1 MIRMRILERLVRTA
15 LAVGL
20 LPCGVLVAAGE
31 QIAVRDA
38 QGLGAALAGAGP
50 GTTIVLAPGRYGHG
64 LTIEKL
70 SGTKEARI
78 TIKGAD
84 DRDPPLFEGGNEA
97 IHLTD
102 CNFLTLRN
110 LKVSG
115 CAGNGI
121 NCDDGGTFDTPSR
134 GMVFENLV
142 IEGIGP
148 TGNHDGLKLS
158 GLDDFTVRGCRVSG
172 WGGSAIDMVGCH
184 DGVIEGCRIVGK
196 DGFSQDTG
204 VQAKGGCERVVIKG
218 NLFHGAGQ
226 RAVNLGGSTGLP
238 FFRPR
243 AQGFEARDLEVSGN
257 HFVGCEAAVAFVT
270 SSRCVVRRN
279 TFMHPGKWVMR
290 ILQEQPTDKF
300 QPCQSGVFEANLVVF
315 DGRVGTIAN
324 VGPNTRPETFVF
336 RGNAWFCSDGD
347 RRLPLPAEES
357 AGIHQVDPKV
367 EDAGPRGWVIR
378 SNDERLRGV
387 GAPPLGG

>member
-1 MIRMRILERLVRTA
+1 MSVKRILGRLVRTV

-20 LPCGVLVAAGE
+20 LPCGVLPVVGE
-31 QIAVRDA
+31 VIQVRDA
-38 QGLGAALAGAGP
+38 EGLRAALARARP
-50 GTTIVLAPGRYGHG
+50 GTTVTLAPGRYGHG
-64 LTIEKL
+64 ISVGNV
-70 SGTKEARI
+70 SGTKDARI
-78 TIKGAD
+78 VIAGAD
-84 DRDPPLFEGGNEA
+84 DRDPPVFEGGNEA
-97 IHLTD
+97 IHLAD

-110 LKVSG
+110 LKVYG

-121 NCDDGGTFDTPSR
+121 NCDDGSTFDTPSK

-148 TGNHDGLKLS
+148 TGNKDGLKLS

-184 DGVIEGCRIVGK
+184 DGVIEGCRFVGK

-204 VQAKGGCERVVIKG
+204 IQAKGGCERIVIKG
-218 NLFHGAGQ
+218 NSFHNAGQ

-257 HFVGCEAAVAFVT
+257 HFVGGEAAVAYVT
-270 SSRCVVRRN
+270 STRCVVRRN
-279 TFMHPGKWVMR
+279 TFIHPGKWVMR

-300 QPCQSGVFEANLVVF
+300 QPCQQGVFEANLVVF
-315 DGRVGTIAN
+315 DRRVGPIAN
-324 VGPNTRPETFVF
+324 VGPDTRPDTFLF
-336 RGNAWFCSDGD
+336 RGNAWFCRDGD
-347 RRLPLPAEES
+347 CRPSLPAEET
-357 AGIHQVDPKV
+357 AGIHQVDPMV
-367 EDAGPRGWVIR
+367 EDAGPRGWIIR
-378 SNDERLRGV
+378 SQDERLRGI
-387 GAPPLGG
+387 GAPPMGE